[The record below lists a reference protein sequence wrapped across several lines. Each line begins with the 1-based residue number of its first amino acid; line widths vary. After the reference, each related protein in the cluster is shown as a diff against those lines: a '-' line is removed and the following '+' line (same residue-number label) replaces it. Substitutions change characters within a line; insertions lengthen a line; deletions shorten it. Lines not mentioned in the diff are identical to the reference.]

1 MFWMDFTILRT
12 STFLSRQI
20 CSAFS
25 SDSMPL
31 AARKESICA
40 IRLSYPSNKAM
51 VFSLFLA
58 GVDGFDGVGKA
69 AIGAG
74 CLGQRGLRIH
84 ALGNGVHHGSEP
96 DELVADDLVVRVES
110 QFRNVALGQLKIA
123 RSLFCGAV
131 HRSGHAAQAFAQIF
145 QAGADGQ

>member
-1 MFWMDFTILRT
+1 MDFTILRT
-12 STFLSRQI
+12 STFLSRHI

-58 GVDGFDGVGKA
+58 GVDGFHGVGIA

-96 DELVADDLVVRVES
+96 HKFVADDLVVRVQRE
-110 QFRNVALGQLKIA
+110 FGDVALGQFEMA
-123 RSLFCGAV
+123 RSLFG
-131 HRSGHAAQAFAQIF
+131 G
-145 QAGADGQ
+145 